1 MKAVLCRAFG
11 PPSALVVEDVPAPKP
26 GPGQVLL
33 RVEACGV
40 NFPDTLII
48 QGKYQ
53 QKPALPFSPGAEVA
67 GVVTALG
74 EGVTAPAVGTRVATM
89 VTWGGFAEAIAI
101 DAATAVP
108 VPDGVAPEIAASL
121 CLAYGT
127 TLHALR
133 DRAALQPGEALLVLG
148 ASGGVGLAAI
158 QLGKLLGA
166 RVIAA
171 ASSAAKLEICR
182 QEGANTLVD
191 YSQDGWRERIR
202 GLTDGK
208 GVDVVYDPVGGSY
221 AEPALRS
228 VGWKGRYLV
237 VGFAAGEIPRIPL
250 NLALLKGCAIVG
262 VFYGEFTRREKA
274 ANRALLGQ
282 LFDWVAEGRLRPHV
296 SATYPLDEAA
306 AALEALQSRAATGKI
321 VLVTFP
327 PPPAAGR

>member
-1 MKAVLCRAFG
+1 MRAVLCREYG
-11 PPSALVVEDVPAPKP
+11 PPSALAVEDIPTPRP

-53 QKPALPFSPGAEVA
+53 QKPTPPFVPGSEVT

-74 EGVTAPAVGTRVATM
+74 EGVTAPPVGTRVAATM
-89 VTWGGFAEAIAI
+89 PWGAFTETVAI
-101 DAATAVP
+101 DAAAAVE
-108 VPDGVAPEIAASL
+108 VPEGVAREMAAAL
-121 CLAYGT
+121 PLAYGT

-133 DRAALQPGEALLVLG
+133 DRAALQPGETLLVLG

-171 ASSAAKLEICR
+171 ASSEAKLTACR
-182 QEGANTLVD
+182 QEGADALVD
-191 YSQDGWRERIR
+191 YGREGWREQVRE
-202 GLTDGK
+202 LTGGK
-208 GVDVVYDPVGGSY
+208 GADVVYDPVGGPY

-228 VGWKGRYLV
+228 IGWKGRYLV

-250 NLALLKGCAIVG
+250 NLALLKGCAILG
-262 VFYGEFTRREKA
+262 VFYGEFARREQA
-274 ANRALLGQ
+274 ARRAGLEQ
-282 LFDWVAEGRLRPHV
+282 LFAWVAEGKLRPHV
-296 SATYPLDEAA
+296 SATYPLNQAA
-306 AALEALQSRAATGKI
+306 QALDALLSRTATGKL
-321 VLVTFP
+321 VLVT
-327 PPPAAGR
+327 